1 MQASKLPFSTD
12 DELLMPLLEDPT
24 KFALLLLRLQNDYEV
39 YFQQIL
45 KTSKD
50 ENADETLRQRCTE
63 VISAVLPILVTTC
76 VIVEQFNPQPNVTLK
91 EYNGLT
97 EAYNY
102 LRLLI
107 DQKLDALCQ
116 PSQQPSQE
124 QDSTLPAD

>member
-1 MQASKLPFSTD
+1 MKVSKLPFSTED
-12 DELLMPLLEDPT
+12 ALLKPLLQDPT

-50 ENADETLRQRCTE
+50 ENADETLRNRCTE
-63 VISAVLPILVTTC
+63 VISAVLPIIVTSR
-76 VIVEQFNPQPNVTLK
+76 VIVEQFNPEPNVTLTAFK
-91 EYNGLT
+91 GLT

-102 LRLLI
+102 LRSLI

-116 PSQQPSQE
+116 PSLMPSPE
-124 QDSTLPAD
+124 PDSTSPAD